1 MDKEKS
7 VKVFLFTCYLP
18 ASYEVIKNFIDA
30 NVELVGVLFSP
41 ISMQRI
47 SWKNRIRN
55 IIHTGSLREPK
66 SILRK
71 NNIPYSFIDNHNS
84 VESQLKLKTSGA
96 DILILYGTK
105 IIRADVLAIPKIGCL
120 NAHSSLLPKYRGGK
134 SEFWMLYNDETQ
146 YAGVTI
152 HWVNPGLDDGDIF
165 LQTPIKVASDDT
177 VESLRKKSVPLAGK
191 LFVEAIKKI
200 EQGNIIRIPQDELQA
215 TKFKWPTPEEV
226 HNFKMKYAKKRS

>member
-1 MDKEKS
+1 MGEKKS
-7 VKVFLFTCYLP
+7 IKVFLFTSYLP
-18 ASYEVIKNFIDA
+18 ASYEILKNLIDA

-41 ISMQRI
+41 KNMQRI
-47 SWKNRIRN
+47 SWKNRIKN
-55 IIHTGSLREPK
+55 IINTGKLKEPK
-66 SILRK
+66 NILKK

-84 VESQLKLKTSGA
+84 VEAQLKLKTA
-96 DILILYGTK
+96 NVDILILYGTK

-134 SEFWMLYNDETQ
+134 SEFWMLYNDELQ

-165 LQTPIKVASDDT
+165 LQAPIKATPDDT
-177 VESLRKKSVPLAGK
+177 VVSLREKSIPIASR

-200 EQGNIIRIPQDELQA
+200 EQGNIIRIPQDESIA

-226 HNFKMKYAKKRS
+226 NNFKMKYAKKRN

>member
-1 MDKEKS
+1 MDKKKS
-7 VKVFLFTCYLP
+7 VRVFLFTSYLP
-18 ASYEVIKNFIDA
+18 ASYEIIKSLVDA

-41 ISMQRI
+41 KNIQRV
-47 SWKNRIRN
+47 SWKNRIKN
-55 IIHTGSLREPK
+55 IITTGKLKEPK
-66 SILRK
+66 NILQK
-71 NNIPYSFIDNHNS
+71 NKIPYSFIDNHNGT
-84 VESQLKLKTSGA
+84 ESRLKLSESNA

-105 IIRADVLAIPKIGCL
+105 IIHSGVLNIPKIGCL

-134 SEFWMLYNDETQ
+134 SEFWMLYNDEPQ

-165 LQTPIKVASDDT
+165 LQTPIKVTNNDN
-177 VESLRKKSVPLAGK
+177 VESLRKKSVPIAGR

-200 EQGNIIRIPQDELQA
+200 EQGNIIRIPQDESQA

-226 HNFKMKYAKKRS
+226 NNFKIKYAKKRN

>member
-1 MDKEKS
+1 MDKKKS
-7 VKVFLFTCYLP
+7 IRVFLFTSYLP
-18 ASYEVIKNFIDA
+18 ASYEIIKSLVDA
-30 NVELVGVLFSP
+30 HVELVGVLFSP
-41 ISMQRI
+41 ENIQRI
-47 SWKNRIRN
+47 SWKNRIKN
-55 IIHTGSLREPK
+55 IINTGMLKEPK
-66 SILRK
+66 KILRK
-71 NNIPYSFIDNHNS
+71 YKIPYSFIDNHNS
-84 VESQLKLKTSGA
+84 AESQLTLSRANA

-105 IIRADVLAIPKIGCL
+105 IIRSDVLQIPKIGCL

-165 LQTPIKVASDDT
+165 LQTPIKVTTNDN
-177 VESLRKKSVPLAGK
+177 VESLRKKSVPIASE

-200 EQGNIIRIPQDELQA
+200 EQGNIVRIPQDESQA

-226 HNFKMKYAKKRS
+226 NNFKIKYAKKRN